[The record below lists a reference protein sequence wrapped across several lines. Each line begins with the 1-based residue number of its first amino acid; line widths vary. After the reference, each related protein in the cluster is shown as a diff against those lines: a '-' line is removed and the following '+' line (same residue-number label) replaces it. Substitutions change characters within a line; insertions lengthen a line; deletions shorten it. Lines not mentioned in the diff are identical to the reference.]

1 MTEKV
6 YDMPISAVVSEA
18 ERSPSAAWFTRQG
31 ERFMGAVSILTR
43 IGVLP
48 EEIRSYKQA
57 VDEQNDEER
66 VLCDMALDVVKSVRV
81 CRRFDKYGKDSD
93 LYQLEIRKAASI
105 LLGRRATAAF
115 ARAHADL

>member
-1 MTEKV
+1 
-6 YDMPISAVVSEA
+6 
-18 ERSPSAAWFTRQG
+18 
-31 ERFMGAVSILTR
+31 MGAVSILTR

-66 VLCDMALDVVKSVRV
+66 VLCDMALDVVKSVRA

-93 LYQLEIRKAASI
+93 LYQLEIRKAALI

-115 ARAHADL
+115 ARAHAHFTRPSARMKPSGMRCALMGKFKTARCVDAP